1 MENIPSSS
9 SLHQEKIVIT
19 VSLNIWT
26 LFFVVNLI
34 AYSMFQYK
42 VIEMFSLSAHAQ
54 DINFATCKTVVL
66 VCVLFFFNLNGHK
79 IEMNVYQKAFTV
91 GQCSLHA

>member
-1 MENIPSSS
+1 VENIPSSS

-26 LFFVVNLI
+26 LFFVLNLI

-42 VIEMFSLSAHAQ
+42 VVIEMFSLSAHAQ
-54 DINFATCKTVVL
+54 DINFATCKTVIH
-66 VCVLFFFNLNGHK
+66 VCFLFL
-79 IEMNVYQKAFTV
+79 T
-91 GQCSLHA
+91 